1 MTGSA
6 IAVERTDGVLTV
18 TFDRPDKANS
28 LLPDDLVRAREV
40 LADLDGVR
48 AVVFRGAGTRGFS
61 AGMNVGAFASFTPES
76 GEAFIRT
83 GRDLLA
89 AVRAAP
95 LVTVAVVDGYCLGI
109 AFELA
114 LACDLRIATPR
125 STFGLP
131 EIKVGVPSVIDAA
144 LLHHHVGLAFAKE
157 IILTGD
163 AYPVVEFASS
173 RLVNA
178 VVGAG
183 ELDAELD
190 RWLERTARHTPVVTA
205 AQKRLFE
212 TWLNAPLVDGI
223 DESTVEF
230 GRVFADPATAQALAD
245 YRAGLGG
252 GATGD

>member
-6 IAVERTDGVLTV
+6 IAVTRADGVLTL

-28 LLPDDLVRAREV
+28 LLPDDLARARGV

-48 AVVFRGAGTRGFS
+48 AVVFRGAGSRGFS

-76 GEAFIRT
+76 GEVFIRT

-89 AVRAAP
+89 AVRTAP
-95 LVTVAVVDGYCLGI
+95 VVTAAVVDGYCLGI

-163 AYPVVEFASS
+163 AYPVAEFASS

-178 VVGAG
+178 VVDAD
-183 ELDAELD
+183 EVDAELD
-190 RWLERTARHTPVVTA
+190 RWLERTSRHTRVVTA
-205 AQKRLFE
+205 TQKRLFE
-212 TWLNAPLVDGI
+212 TWLNTPLVEGI

-230 GRVFADPATAQALAD
+230 GRVFTDAATAQALAA

-252 GATGD
+252 GGARD

>member
-6 IAVERTDGVLTV
+6 ISVTRADGVLTV
-18 TFDRPDKANS
+18 TFDRPDKANT
-28 LLPDDLVRAREV
+28 LLPGDLARAREEV
-40 LADLDGVR
+40 ADLDGVR

-61 AGMNVGAFASFTPES
+61 AGMNVGAFAAFTPET

-89 AVRAAP
+89 AVRTAP
-95 LVTVAVVDGYCLGI
+95 VVTVAVVDGYCLGI

-125 STFGLP
+125 TTFGLP
-131 EIKVGVPSVIDAA
+131 EIRVGVPSVIDAA

-163 AYPVVEFASS
+163 AYPVADFAPF
-173 RLVNA
+173 RLANA
-178 VVGAG
+178 VVDADA
-183 ELDAELD
+183 LDAELD
-190 RWLERTARHTPVVTA
+190 RWLERTSRHTPVVTA
-205 AQKRLFE
+205 TQKRLFE
-212 TWLNAPLVDGI
+212 RWLNTSLVEGI

-230 GRVFADPATAQALAD
+230 GRMFDDPATARALAA

-252 GATGD
+252 AGRG